1 MKPEEILTAAR
12 KAGIIDELDGLP
24 LHLKLQEWREA
35 GRNLIVVNAVEAEP
49 YASSA
54 WAVLNEA
61 AEEIQKGLRLAV
73 RRWGPP
79 APISPSGCLRAAAG
93 P

>member
-1 MKPEEILTAAR
+1 MVSMGEAPQKVRPVENMKPEEILTAAR

-54 WAVLNEA
+54 WAGA
-61 AEEIQKGLRLAV
+61 Q
-73 RRWGPP
+73 
-79 APISPSGCLRAAAG
+79 
-93 P
+93 